1 MKVYFS
7 TKMVADSGS
16 YSPSAGKPEQAVL
29 SWLANGFDIEVV
41 EPIPVTPEQLYRA
54 HKPSYVDGV
63 LSCRKP
69 NGFGNKSKAIANSLV
84 YTSGAMLAAAKD
96 AILTGGFACAP
107 VSGYHACWDKGGGY
121 CTFNG
126 LMVTA
131 LDLLESGDAKRV
143 GILDC
148 DQHYGNGTDD
158 IIDWLGDDGSVV
170 HFTAG
175 KLEYLA
181 DYFLDT
187 LASRIRNLYANCD
200 VLLYQAGADPHV
212 NDPLGGWMTTA
223 QLYERDVIVF
233 ETAREMGLPVA
244 WDLAGGYSRDENGTI
259 RPVLDIHDNTMRACI
274 HAIMDGNHK
283 SHSQ

>member
-7 TKMVADSGS
+7 PKMVADSDS
-16 YSPSAGKPEQAVL
+16 YSPSAGKPEQAVQ

-41 EPIPVTPEQLYRA
+41 EPNPVTPKQLYRA
-54 HKPSYVDGV
+54 HKPNYVDGV

-84 YTSGAMLAAAKD
+84 YTSGAMLSAAKD

-107 VSGYHACWDKGGGY
+107 VSGFHHACWDRGGGY

-158 IIDWLGDDGSVV
+158 IIDLLGNDGSVV

-175 KLEYLA
+175 KLEYQA

-200 VLLYQAGADPHV
+200 VLL
-212 NDPLGGWMTTA
+212 
-223 QLYERDVIVF
+223 
-233 ETAREMGLPVA
+233 
-244 WDLAGGYSRDENGTI
+244 
-259 RPVLDIHDNTMRACI
+259 
-274 HAIMDGNHK
+274 
-283 SHSQ
+283 